1 MPFYSKFDVDSDLQ
15 KDHNLKLNHSKIID
29 RYMLQI
35 AGWSYNSGKGKMV
48 NRVNHGVG
56 HNPII
61 SLFMVDFQKMILCHD
76 SI

>member
-1 MPFYSKFDVDSDLQ
+1 MPLYSKFDVDSDLQ